1 MIKIKTAEE
10 IELMREPCRITR
22 DVLDLLGKSVKEGM
36 TTAALDKIAF
46 AFIKDCGAEP
56 AFLGY
61 YGYPASTCIS
71 LDDMVVHGIPNEKS
85 VIAPDMIISVDV
97 GAVKNGF
104 VGDAAR
110 SFYVGEISPEKKKLI
125 DVTRECFFE
134 AVKDL
139 RDGTPL
145 GDIGYN
151 VQKHAE
157 ENGFSVVREMV
168 GHGVG
173 REMHEDPSVPNFGKK
188 GTGIRLKKGMTIAI
202 EPMINMGQRYVK
214 FLSDGWG
221 VATKDGMPSAHY
233 ENTVLITAD
242 GAEMYLR
249 MKKFE
254 RRTGAPFAYWIEPS
268 IVALI
273 RGLAHDDAETR
284 GPSAC

>member
-22 DVLDLLGKSVKEGM
+22 DVLDLLKKSVKEGM
-36 TTAALDKIAF
+36 STLALDKIAF
-46 AFIKDCGAEP
+46 EYIKDCGAEP

-71 LDDMVVHGIPNEKS
+71 LEDMVVHGIPNEKS
-85 VIAPDMIISVDV
+85 IIKPDMIVSVDV

-110 SFYVGEISPEKKKLI
+110 SFYVGEISAEKKKLI
-125 DVTRECFFE
+125 DVTQECFFE

-145 GDIGYN
+145 GDIGYK

-173 REMHEDPSVPNFGKK
+173 RQMHEDPSVPNFGKK
-188 GTGIRLKKGMTIAI
+188 GTGVRLKKGMTIAI
-202 EPMINMGQRYVK
+202 EPMINMGERYVK
-214 FLSDGWG
+214 FLADGWG
-221 VATKDGMPSAHY
+221 VATKDGKPSAHY
-233 ENTVLITAD
+233 ENTVAITED
-242 GAEMYLR
+242 GVEIL
-249 MKKFE
+249 
-254 RRTGAPFAYWIEPS
+254 T
-268 IVALI
+268 L
-273 RGLAHDDAETR
+273 
-284 GPSAC
+284 